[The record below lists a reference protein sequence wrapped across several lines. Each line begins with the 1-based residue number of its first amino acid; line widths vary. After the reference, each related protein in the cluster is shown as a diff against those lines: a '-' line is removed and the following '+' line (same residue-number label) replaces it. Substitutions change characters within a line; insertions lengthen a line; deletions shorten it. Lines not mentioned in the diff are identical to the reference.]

1 MAGAKKRK
9 KYKLSNKPNP
19 GQMYDKPQD
28 ERICLKC
35 RKAFMSFGIFN
46 RICGSCKETKEY
58 RGASLQAETGLLP
71 K

>member
-46 RICGSCKETKEY
+46 RICGSCKGTKEY
-58 RGASLQAETGLLP
+58 SGASLQAETGLLP